1 MRIHHNIHREKVL
14 CREVLVDHLGMVSL
28 DVNKNRVAA
37 KDALQALKGGDLKE
51 LCSMFEL
58 PAGISRS
65 DRISRLLALGEKS
78 YDRLV
83 RLSRLVSF
91 GYCAEDYVSAREMKD
106 ILSDSGLYASG
117 SKHEMFMDAVTR
129 DRSPAAPMLAA
140 MDITGIRKTYKC
152 ILGKPPIES
161 ESGLRDE
168 ILQWLDFK
176 PYVKAVEAAL
186 PKTYPG
192 RELAS
197 TLLQTD
203 QPILVPPIPLIDG
216 SPDTRYPTSTQYDV
230 AISYASEDEKT
241 AQEITEAMKEAGLR
255 VFFAPYELAH
265 LWGKKLSD
273 AFKETYG
280 GKASYVLVLISKHY
294 ALKDFTNFEFTIA
307 RDEARRRKEEFILP
321 VRLDI
326 TPIIGLHSDVGY
338 IDYSKGGAGEVARLI
353 KQKVS
358 ARTPMIP
365 RLSPTKSIWPAFSKE
380 NRRV

>member
-1 MRIHHNIHREKVL
+1 
-14 CREVLVDHLGMVSL
+14 MVSL
-28 DVNKNRVAA
+28 DVNKNRAAA

-51 LCSMFEL
+51 LCGMFEL
-58 PAGISRS
+58 SAGISRS

-78 YDRLV
+78 YTRLV

-91 GYCAEDYVSAREMKD
+91 GYCAENYVSAREMKD
-106 ILSDSGLYASG
+106 ILTDSGLYASG

-129 DRSPAAPMLAA
+129 DRSPAAPTLAT

-176 PYVKAVEAAL
+176 PFLKAVEAAL

-192 RELAS
+192 RELPTA
-197 TLLQTD
+197 LLQID
-203 QPILVPPIPLIDG
+203 QPIIVPPIPLSDG
-216 SPDTRYPTSTQYDV
+216 APDIRNSTSTQYDV

-241 AQEITEAMKEAGLR
+241 AEEIAEAMKEAGLR
-255 VFFAPYELAH
+255 VFFAPYARAQ
-265 LWGKKLSD
+265 LWGEKLGDYFKK
-273 AFKETYG
+273 TYG
-280 GKASYVLVLISKHY
+280 SDASYVLLLVSKHY
-294 ALKDFTNFEFTIA
+294 FSKDFPNYEFTIA
-307 RDEARRRKEEFILP
+307 LGEARRRKEVFILP
-321 VRLDI
+321 VRLDS
-326 TPIIGLHSDVGY
+326 TPIIGLLSDIHY
-338 IDYSKGGAGEVARLI
+338 IEYSKEGPDEIARFV

-358 ARTPMIP
+358 AKTPIIP
-365 RLSPTKSIWPAFSKE
+365 QLTPRKLQWPSLSKE